1 MQVKHRMQL
10 QVGKTYFLVDGSMM
24 DPKSYEVVP
33 LVFKGVTAHWLLP
46 AKAVLEFE
54 TAHETR
60 QQHFDQDI
68 GIGFSQ
74 HNLRQVFTRKDEA
87 EAYANRINNGELTD
101 KEADL
106 VLEHMQFVE
115 GMDGWPTWDDI
126 PPMSATGV
134 YLDQHGET
142 KDISELDLGGIAM
155 QAAANATGRI
165 GDDLNEFLK
174 INK

>member
-33 LVFKGVTAHWLLP
+33 LVFKGVTAHKLLP
-46 AKAVLEFE
+46 EKAVLEFE
-54 TAHETR
+54 TAHVTR

-87 EAYANRINNGELTD
+87 ETYANRINNGELTD

-106 VLEHMQFVE
+106 VREHLEFVD
-115 GMDGWPTWDDI
+115 GMDGWPRFERD
-126 PPMSATGV
+126 
-134 YLDQHGET
+134 
-142 KDISELDLGGIAM
+142 
-155 QAAANATGRI
+155 
-165 GDDLNEFLK
+165 F
-174 INK
+174 

>member
-24 DPKSYEVVP
+24 EPESYEVVP

-46 AKAVLEFE
+46 TKAVLEFE
-54 TAHETR
+54 AAHETR

-87 EAYANRINNGELTD
+87 EAYVSRINGGKFTD
-101 KEADL
+101 LESKL
-106 VLEHMQFVE
+106 VREHLEFVA
-115 GMDGWPTWDDI
+115 GMDSWPTFDDI
-126 PPMSATGV
+126 
-134 YLDQHGET
+134 
-142 KDISELDLGGIAM
+142 
-155 QAAANATGRI
+155 
-165 GDDLNEFLK
+165 
-174 INK
+174 

>member
-24 DPKSYEVVP
+24 DPKSYEVVE
-33 LVFKGVTAHWLLP
+33 LIYKGVTPHWLLP

-54 TAHETR
+54 NQSEVR

-87 EAYANRINNGELTD
+87 EAYANRINGGKLTD
-101 KEADL
+101 LESKL
-106 VLEHMQFVE
+106 VREHYEFVG
-115 GMDGWPTWDDI
+115 GMDGWPTFDDI
-126 PPMSATGV
+126 PPMSASGV
-134 YLDQHGET
+134 YVDQHGET
-142 KDISELDLGGIAM
+142 KDIAELDVGGIAM
-155 QAAANATGRI
+155 QAAADAAGRI